1 MPLERN
7 SSFHFKTKTIR
18 IANISFRFTVLVTG
32 PLSDR
37 IGRKRLLQI
46 LSLTLYIVS
55 AITQLILQFVSMNA
69 NTK

>member
-1 MPLERN
+1 MRLERKDFLYIYL
-7 SSFHFKTKTIR
+7 SFKNLFQ
-18 IANISFRFTVLVTG
+18 SFRFTVLVTG

-46 LSLTLYIVS
+46 LSLILYIVS
-55 AITQLILQFVSMNA
+55 AITQLFLQFVSMSA